1 MDLDKLEKLNELKA
15 QGVITEEEFQ
25 QQKEK
30 ILNQPAAAASAG
42 LDFNDVRSYSMLMHL
57 AQLCAFILPLLGWV
71 VPLVMWLTRKEDQY
85 IDQQGK
91 VVFNWIISAV
101 IYGFVSLLLMVVLI
115 GIPLM
120 IALVVCNIVFAIMG
134 ALRAKDGIVK
144 NYPLAIRFFRVEEG
158 QS

>member
-25 QQKEK
+25 QQKER
-30 ILNQPAAAASAG
+30 ILNQPISPAAAG
-42 LDFNDVRSYSMLMHL
+42 LDFNDARSYSMLLHL
-57 AQLCAFILPLLGWV
+57 AQFCAFILPLLGWV
-71 VPLVMWLTRKEDQY
+71 VPLVMWLTRKEDAY

-120 IALVVCNIVFAIMG
+120 IALVVCNIIFVIMG
-134 ALRAKDGIVK
+134 ALRAKDGMIK
-144 NYPLAIRFFRVEEG
+144 NYPLAIRFFRVEES
-158 QS
+158 QP

>member
-30 ILNQPAAAASAG
+30 ILNQPATAASAG
-42 LDFNDVRSYSMLMHL
+42 LDFNDVRSYSMFMHL